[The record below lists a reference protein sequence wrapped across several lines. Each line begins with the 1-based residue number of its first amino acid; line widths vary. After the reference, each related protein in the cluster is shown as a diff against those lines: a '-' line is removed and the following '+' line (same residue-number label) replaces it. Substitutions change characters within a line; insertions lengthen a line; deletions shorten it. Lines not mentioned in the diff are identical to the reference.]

1 MLSDYSTIKPNTE
14 PLRNTEPKIVINFN
28 SNERKPSNSSI
39 ESLKGPKR
47 IDNIKQAFEI
57 DKNSVYTNGSYLSSP
72 SLVGSSVHQKS
83 IVNTKSG
90 MILQD
95 SKNLTK
101 TIGTIN
107 NKLTK
112 DSPSARRKNLYNQSA
127 FTKRSASETH
137 KKSDNL
143 VGYLH
148 QKQSPRVTKKLI
160 DKQPKDI
167 KQWKLQQNKPD
178 LLQQFN
184 ESREYVNL
192 TSVIKE
198 SKKLNANITT
208 KKISEVKKDT
218 KRIPSSKSL
227 TRPDSPSV
235 QRPESPIYEN
245 IDDVINDLQAM
256 EKESTMLQ
264 ELTRAADQILQ
275 AVNGYTD
282 EDSKIS
288 TEDSE
293 DEKNKHRIIK
303 NLRKTGENL
312 STISETKSWKQVHSS
327 KETAKNAK
335 NIRNRVKPTSS
346 TSSIESITREVQ
358 KPVPPVRLN
367 RAVKLN
373 EDKIKKKINDNS
385 ELVKITRARRLQ
397 RASSREALLQSQ
409 GSSSEDISNSIEILR
424 KPRQVRKTKPFSS
437 STTEEIS
444 HNSSI
449 KKSTISYT
457 TSSLSSKKKEHES
470 RRTSSDR

>member
-1 MLSDYSTIKPNTE
+1 MLSDYSTTKCNTE
-14 PLRNTEPKIVINFN
+14 SPLRNADSKIVTNF
-28 SNERKPSNSSI
+28 NERKPSTSSI
-39 ESLKGPKR
+39 ESLKGQKR

-57 DKNSVYTNGSYLSSP
+57 DKNSIYTNGAYLSSP
-72 SLVGSSVHQKS
+72 SLVGNSVHQKPA
-83 IVNTKSG
+83 VNTKSG
-90 MILQD
+90 VILQE
-95 SKNLTK
+95 SKNLSK
-101 TIGTIN
+101 TNRIIIN
-107 NKLTK
+107 KVTK
-112 DSPSARRKNLYNQSA
+112 DSPNVKRKTLYNQST
-127 FTKRSASETH
+127 FTKRSASETY
-137 KKSDNL
+137 KKSDNSPGHL
-143 VGYLH
+143 N
-148 QKQSPRVTKKLI
+148 QKQSPKIVEKLTE
-160 DKQPKDI
+160 KQPRDI
-167 KQWKLQQNKPD
+167 KQWKTQQNKPD

-198 SKKLNANITT
+198 TKKLNTAN
-208 KKISEVKKDT
+208 KKISEVKKNI

-293 DEKNKHRIIK
+293 DDKNKKHRIIK
-303 NLRKTGENL
+303 NLRKTGESL

-335 NIRNRVKPTSS
+335 NIRSRVKPTSS
-346 TSSIESITREVQ
+346 TSSIESITKEVQ

-424 KPRQVRKTKPFSS
+424 KPRLVRKTKPFSS
-437 STTEEIS
+437 STTEEVS
-444 HNSSI
+444 NNSSI

-457 TSSLSSKKKEHES
+457 TSSVSSKKKEHES